1 MRGRRFPHQTV
12 ATGGTFD
19 ILHKGHERL
28 LSAAFDLGK
37 TVYIGITSDELVSE
51 LRKNHSVK
59 PYSSRVRK
67 LRSFLKSR
75 GWLKRARIV
84 ELKDPFGPSASR
96 RDLEALVVSQDTE
109 PNGRKANSLRLRQ
122 GLPPLRLYVVDL
134 MKAEDGKPISAS
146 RIRRAEID
154 EEGKLAHA
162 RVSFARTKHR
172 AFAG

>member
-1 MRGRRFPHQTV
+1 V

-28 LSAAFDLGK
+28 LSTAFDLGK
-37 TVYIGITSDELVSE
+37 TVYIGVTSDKLVSK
-51 LRKNHSVK
+51 LGKSHSVK
-59 PYSSRVRK
+59 PYSSRVRN

-75 GWLKRARIV
+75 GWLKRARLV

-109 PNGRKANSLRLRQ
+109 SNGRKVNSLRLLQ

-146 RIRRAEID
+146 RIRRDEID
-154 EEGKLAHA
+154 EEGKLDHA
-162 RVSFARTKHR
+162 RVTSARTKHNR
-172 AFAG
+172 TLVG